1 MAKFYGK
8 IGFSQT
14 IKTAPGVYTP
24 DIVEK
29 DYYGDVLRLSNK
41 WRTSDEINDDLT
53 INHKISIV
61 YDLFA
66 SANLQTIAYV
76 VWNNTKW
83 KVKSAEINTPRLVL
97 TLGGV
102 YNG

>member
-14 IKTAPGVYTP
+14 IKTAPGVHTP
-24 DIVEK
+24 EIVVK
-29 DYYGDVLRLSNK
+29 YYYGDVLRINNK
-41 WRTSDEINDDLT
+41 WRTTDEINDDLT

-61 YDLFA
+61 YDLFV
-66 SANLQTIAYV
+66 SANFQTIAYV
-76 VWNNTKW
+76 EWNGTKW
-83 KVKSAEINTPRLVL
+83 KVKSAEIETPRLVL